1 MLGLKIYCIMKKCL
15 FALAA
20 LCLLLACSKEPAPEP
35 GNQTVPVSAVT
46 LDLTNLVL
54 EIGQTATLTATV
66 APENATNQNVK
77 WTSTN
82 PAVATVA
89 NGIVTTLAAGECEI
103 VATSED
109 GAKTAKCKLVVKAS
123 IVHVTGVSVTPT
135 TLSLTLGEPA
145 QALTAT
151 VSPAEADNI

>member
-1 MLGLKIYCIMKKCL
+1 MKKCL

-46 LDLTNLVL
+46 LDLTDLVL

-77 WTSTN
+77 WSSTN

-109 GAKTAKCKLVVKAS
+109 GAKTAKKTAKTTTKTAAKTTAKKTAKKSEGEKKTPAKRTKKA
-123 IVHVTGVSVTPT
+123 
-135 TLSLTLGEPA
+135 
-145 QALTAT
+145 
-151 VSPAEADNI
+151 AE